1 VFGRSAERKDH
12 QDKQAV
18 KFSARDKHCYFQDID
33 SSVNLLPSQQEKYIA
48 LSPLI
53 TITDPLLADPATIII
68 DVRAG
73 ADARER
79 YFKGHLPRAVF
90 ANLDGDLSTKPA
102 DPAYGG
108 RHPLPSPA
116 TFAATL
122 TRWGVTP
129 ESTVVVYDDKSAAM
143 GGARLWW
150 MLEAIGHARTFVLN
164 GGLKAALD
172 AGTPLSTDDYQP
184 APAVQAYPVPAG
196 YKGTVEI
203 EEVGIAAGEA
213 DRLVIDVREEARYL
227 GKTEPIDLI
236 AGHIPGAANVFYV
249 RNMDE
254 NGYYKTPDEL
264 AKLYS
269 DAFGDVEAENVIV
282 HCGSGVTACHTLL
295 GMASAGIGG
304 PQLYV
309 GSWSEWSRRERP
321 IATEEK

>member
-1 VFGRSAERKDH
+1 
-12 QDKQAV
+12 
-18 KFSARDKHCYFQDID
+18 
-33 SSVNLLPSQQEKYIA
+33 

-53 TITDPLLADPATIII
+53 AITAPLITDPATIII

-73 ADARER
+73 ADAHQR
-79 YFKGHLPRAVF
+79 YLKGHLPRAIF

-116 TFAATL
+116 SFAATL

-129 ESTVVVYDDKSAAM
+129 QSTVVVYDDKSAAM

-150 MLEAIGHARTFVLN
+150 MLEAIGHAKTFILN

-172 AGTPLSTDDYQP
+172 AGTTLSTGDYQP
-184 APAVQAYPVPAG
+184 VPAAKAYPMSAG
-196 YKGTVEI
+196 YKGTVDI
-203 EEVGIAAGEA
+203 EEVGIAANKTN
-213 DRLVIDVREEARYL
+213 RLVIDVREEARYL
-227 GKTEPIDLI
+227 GKTEPIDLV
-236 AGHIPGAANVFYV
+236 AGHIPGAENVFYA

-254 NGYYKTPDEL
+254 NGYYKSPDKL

-269 DAFGDVEAENVIV
+269 EAFGDVEPQDVIV

-295 GMASAGIGG
+295 GMASAGIEG

-309 GSWSEWSRRERP
+309 GSWSEWSRRELP